1 MEISQ
6 FRGFSELSGIEDP
19 CFNSQWP
26 FNSFDDQLNPMNMEA
41 AAFGDITHHLYNSH
55 SPIFDHY
62 KPILEPS
69 PRPTKQPKTSSWN
82 SCITPDNSMMNHN
95 LHYAND
101 SLIANQ
107 ANLVTPKEEGTVS
120 SKRTFG
126 FACDSNFQASQV
138 QFGNQN
144 HHHGGGGSG
153 GGVKPTT
160 TSNTIRGPATPQDH
174 ILAERK
180 RREKLSQRFIA
191 LSALVP
197 GLKKMDK
204 ASVLGDAIKYLKT
217 LQEKVKTLEEQT
229 KKRSN
234 TESVVFV
241 KRYEIL
247 AEGGEISSSDEN
259 FSGGPVHEQLPEVEV
274 RFSGKDVLIRV
285 HCEKKTGVVEE
296 TLAEI
301 EKLNLSIINT
311 TAMTF
316 ASYAL
321 DITIVAQ
328 MDQEFTMTMKDLVK
342 NLRSALKKFM

>member
-1 MEISQ
+1 MTYSKRSSGFLSNLIRGPHSILFSSPKTFMEISQ

-197 GLKKMDK
+197 GLKKVTIFMNHFLFIMDMII
-204 ASVLGDAIKYLKT
+204 AYVHTLLNCIVLLFIDG
-217 LQEKVKTLEEQT
+217 
-229 KKRSN
+229 
-234 TESVVFV
+234 
-241 KRYEIL
+241 
-247 AEGGEISSSDEN
+247 
-259 FSGGPVHEQLPEVEV
+259 
-274 RFSGKDVLIRV
+274 
-285 HCEKKTGVVEE
+285 
-296 TLAEI
+296 
-301 EKLNLSIINT
+301 
-311 TAMTF
+311 
-316 ASYAL
+316 
-321 DITIVAQ
+321 
-328 MDQEFTMTMKDLVK
+328 
-342 NLRSALKKFM
+342 